1 MKITFSH
8 QYPKLSAVGI
18 DNEQTES
25 NVVLIEVL
33 EVDLENLSW
42 DFIRYDTRIEKTG
55 ELEYYPL
62 PKKGKFLL
70 LIFENKGYGLF
81 TTLRRSTPN
90 KLQYYKQSIGQPFF
104 IEFKD

>member
-1 MKITFSH
+1 MKIKFSH

-18 DNEQTES
+18 DDEQNES
-25 NVVLIEVL
+25 NVVLLEVL
-33 EVDLENLSW
+33 EVDLEKLSW
-42 DFIRYDTRIEKTG
+42 DFIKYDTRIEKDNDK
-55 ELEYYPL
+55 EYYPL
-62 PKKGKFLL
+62 PRKGKYLL

-104 IEFKD
+104 VEFND